1 MVFFNGMNALT
12 LAHVLLSLIG
22 IVSGFIVVIGMFAS
36 QRLNRP
42 TAVFLTTTVLTS
54 ATGYL
59 FHVTHILPSHIVG
72 AISLVVLTVAI
83 LARYSLQLAG
93 PWRWIYVACAVL
105 ALYLNCFVLVVQ
117 AFLKIPTL
125 HSLAPTG
132 SEPPFLVAQVAVL
145 LLFVIIG
152 IRAAIKFHP
161 R

>member
-22 IVSGFIVVIGMFAS
+22 ILSGFIVVFGMFAS
-36 QRLNRP
+36 RRLNRL

-59 FHVTHILPSHIVG
+59 FHVTHLLPSHIVG

-83 LARYSLQLAG
+83 LARYSLHLAG
-93 PWRWIYVACAVL
+93 PWRWIYVVCAVL

-152 IRAAIKFHP
+152 IGAAIKFHP